1 MNTPFNYF
9 SYTPL
14 KIALCLYSFSIYQ
27 AHAQEVASLAPIQA
41 SIESISR
48 LRADPAQE
56 QAKLERVAGGT
67 NLIHVQNNIRLNVLR
82 DALDYQPGLVI
93 QDFFGGNDQPR
104 LNIRGS
110 GIQSNP
116 VNRGVLLMQDGL
128 PLNEADGSFI
138 IGLLE
143 PKNSALISVRR
154 GANAIAPGATTLGG
168 EIDFLSLSGADN
180 NYIGLGFGSDGQ
192 RQVHGAYGFEEE
204 NMDGRFSFSHSQADG
219 YRHHSNSKRSN
230 FQGNL
235 GFKRD
240 NFENRTYL
248 SYTDLFFQIPNI
260 IPRERLMSDPRS
272 VTGDYNEPFDKL
284 NNVYTRDPHRDT
296 KQFRLANISQ
306 WGNDQ
311 LNQRFGIYWQTIDDT
326 FSNPTYASPTK
337 GDTYGAQWSLN
348 GHLGQVN
355 YRLGLHWSR
364 SDMDRD
370 LYVIN
375 PKNGSWLHQ
384 LGSYDLTAENRH
396 LSLGLAWNFQPDW
409 TLTGDVKWGQAIR
422 NAKNHLSHQGL
433 KQDWTYAS
441 PKLGLIW
448 QANPDT
454 RLYANI
460 SRSHEAP
467 TFWEI
472 IHADVAPQNP
482 RMARTSISPLNLQT
496 ATTVEIGGNGK
507 IGQGQYAANWGLSLY
522 RNSVKNELMS
532 VSTENGTPAGT
543 FNYQGG
549 TRHQGLE
556 AGLFG
561 QLPGFAQGHI
571 DYRLAYT
578 FSDFRFRGGE
588 YAGKRIAGVPR
599 HLISAELLYSLNG
612 WKFGPNIR
620 WIPSKTPTT
629 HANIPGT
636 EQDSY
641 FLLGFKVAYE
651 HSKHWSA
658 YLTVDN
664 LLDKRYAS
672 SYVIRNSAT
681 PNMPTFLSGTGRS
694 FSAGVSFKF

>member
-1 MNTPFNYF
+1 MSTLANF
-9 SYTPL
+9 TPL
-14 KIALCLYSFSIYQ
+14 KIALSLSSLWLVGHVY
-27 AHAQEVASLAPIQA
+27 AQEVATLEPIQA
-41 SIESISR
+41 SYDSTQS
-48 LRADPAQE
+48 LRANPEQE
-56 QAKLERVAGGT
+56 QHKLNQIAGGT
-67 NLIHVQNNIRLNVLR
+67 NLIELQKNLRLNTLR

-93 QDFFGGNDQPR
+93 QEFFGGNDQPR

-128 PLNEADGSFI
+128 PLNEADGSFV
-138 IGLLE
+138 IGLIE

-168 EIDFLSLSGADN
+168 EIDFLALTGADN
-180 NYIGLGFGSDGQ
+180 NHLGIGYGSNAQ
-192 RQVHGAYGFEEE
+192 RLIHGAYGFENEQ
-204 NMDGRFSFSHSQADG
+204 MDGRFSFSHSQADG
-219 YRHHSNSKRSN
+219 YRHHSKSKRSN
-230 FQGNL
+230 FQANL
-235 GFKRD
+235 GFKRE

-260 IPRERLMSDPRS
+260 IPRDRLHSDPRS
-272 VTGDYNEPFDKL
+272 VTGDYDQPFDRL
-284 NNVYTRDPHRDT
+284 NNVYKRDPHRDT

-306 WGNDQ
+306 WGDET
-311 LNQRFGIYWQTIDDT
+311 LNQRLGVYWQTIDDT

-348 GHLGQVN
+348 GRHGAVD

-364 SDMDRD
+364 TDMDRD
-370 LYVIN
+370 LQVIN
-375 PKNGSWLHQ
+375 PQNGSWLSH

-396 LSLGLAWNFQPDW
+396 ISLGLNWQFTPAWS
-409 TLTGDVKWGQAIR
+409 LVGDIKWGQAIR
-422 NAKNHLSHQGL
+422 DTKNQLNKQAL
-433 KQDWTYAS
+433 KQQWTYAS
-441 PKLGLIW
+441 PKLGLVW
-448 QANPDT
+448 QAQPNL

-460 SRSHEAP
+460 SRSQEAP

-472 IHADVAPQNP
+472 INAEVSPQNP
-482 RMARTSISPLNLQT
+482 RMARSSISPLELQT

-507 IGQGQYAANWGLSLY
+507 IGQGQYAPNWALSLY
-522 RNSVKNELMS
+522 HSSVKNELMS

-543 FNYQGG
+543 FNYRGG
-549 TRHQGLE
+549 TRHQGIE

-561 QLPGFAQGHI
+561 QLPGFSHGYF

-588 YAGKRIAGVPR
+588 YAGNRIAGVPR
-599 HLISAELLYSLNG
+599 HLISAELLYTLNG
-612 WKFGPNIR
+612 WQFGPNIR
-620 WIPSKTPTT
+620 WLPSKTPTT
-629 HANIPGT
+629 HANVPGT

-651 HSKHWSA
+651 HNKHWSA
-658 YLTVDN
+658 YLTADN
-664 LLDKRYAS
+664 LLNKKYAS
-672 SYVIRNSAT
+672 SYVIRNTAT

-694 FSAGVSFKF
+694 FSAGVNFKF